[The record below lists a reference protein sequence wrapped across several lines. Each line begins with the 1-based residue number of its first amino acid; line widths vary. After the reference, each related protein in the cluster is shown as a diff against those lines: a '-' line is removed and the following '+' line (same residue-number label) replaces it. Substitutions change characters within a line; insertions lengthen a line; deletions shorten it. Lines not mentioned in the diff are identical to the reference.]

1 MLPKTQAHHHHNQMT
16 GFKGFL
22 HAVEGGLKLYGM
34 AKGVYEAG
42 QAVAG
47 AARMA
52 APIVASML

>member
-1 MLPKTQAHHHHNQMT
+1 MT

-34 AKGVYEAG
+34 AKGVVEAG